1 MLGIIKQSDTRMDF
15 RLCRV
20 KGRRENIR
28 MAQAMPQI
36 GKGFGAI
43 GGKLSGMD
51 PDRTQQ
57 AHDTASRKI
66 LRFRVNY

>member
-1 MLGIIKQSDTRMDF
+1 
-15 RLCRV
+15 
-20 KGRRENIR
+20 

-36 GKGFGAI
+36 GKGCGAI

-57 AHDTASRKI
+57 AHDAASRKI